1 MLSFYTP
8 NNLIEDDR
16 FSKIH
21 YNTTFQDSALNGA
34 SVTPVSGCHHGGTI
48 FGTKL
53 KFKIVWWHEVHTKF
67 HEYQPLGGTHIRTRS
82 LKSVSAKF

>member
-34 SVTPVSGCHHGGTI
+34 SVTPQKSTSAM
-48 FGTKL
+48 FFL
-53 KFKIVWWHEVHTKF
+53 LLIVGNEFDVRVASSDIMF
-67 HEYQPLGGTHIRTRS
+67 R
-82 LKSVSAKF
+82 